1 MKLDCDAGLSENS
14 TVSPEC
20 SSTPPPLSP
29 SSNVFHISKES
40 CVIRLNLK
48 RAGQCRPQNNAF
60 VMHCST
66 LCYITLIT
74 ALLQLSLQQRR
85 EHCRI
90 VLYLRN
96 GVSTGKGG
104 IYFRRFGLV
113 RYSYCRITRFCC
125 HCEFTLPLAYFAVH
139 FLCFASSPDP
149 LPFIECL
156 SFPLNYL
163 VAFCLWVSFTCLFK

>member
-1 MKLDCDAGLSENS
+1 MLGSLKTEQSLPSASPLKFKCFDISEG
-14 TVSPEC
+14 
-20 SSTPPPLSP
+20 
-29 SSNVFHISKES
+29 S
-40 CVIRLNLK
+40 CVIRLNSK
-48 RAGQCRPQNNAF
+48 RAGQCRPQNNAL

-74 ALLQLSLQQRR
+74 ALLQLSLQQKR

-113 RYSYCRITRFCC
+113 CYSYCRITRFCC
-125 HCEFTLPLAYFAVH
+125 HWEFTLPLAYFAVSACI
-139 FLCFASSPDP
+139 FFALPPSRIPAFHRIFVFSPKLFSSVLSPSVIYM
-149 LPFIECL
+149 FIHITKKKK
-156 SFPLNYL
+156 
-163 VAFCLWVSFTCLFK
+163 V